1 VPATQVLPLVLPLLL
16 PPELLPPELLPPELD
31 PPLLLP
37 PELDPPE
44 LEPPELDVDSPQK
57 NDLFALPH
65 ATSPSAQAP
74 SMHAAARYESPL
86 SQPQHVGLQSAY
98 VEHDAPLDFV
108 PFNFCGLDGH
118 PPFTC
123 SACDETFVE
132 DDDDPDEDDDEEE
145 PEGFVPSVLPP
156 TSVPLAPEQ
165 ATRRK
170 SEDETSEDEAM
181 RQPNFMRAAS
191 ATCVP
196 QAGPRDFRGL
206 ARRRVTLAQALA
218 PGVALGVAP
227 NDVNND

>member
-1 VPATQVLPLVLPLLL
+1 LPLVPPL
-16 PPELLPPELLPPELD
+16 LLPPELLPPELD

-44 LEPPELDVDSPQK
+44 LDPPELEPPELDEVSPQK

-65 ATSPSAQAP
+65 ATSPSAQTP
-74 SMHAAARYESPL
+74 STHAAARYESPFEQ
-86 SQPQHVGLQSAY
+86 SQHAGLQSAY
-98 VEHDAPLDFV
+98 VEHDAPVDLV
-108 PFNFCGLDGH
+108 PFNFSGLDGQ

-123 SACDETFVE
+123 SACDETFV
-132 DDDDPDEDDDEEE
+132 DVDDDPDDDEDEE
-145 PEGFVPSVLPP
+145 DPEGFVPSELPP

-196 QAGPRDFRGL
+196 RTRPRDFGSF
-206 ARRRVTLAQALA
+206 ADRRVRLAQAVA
-218 PGVALGVAP
+218 PGLALALRLPPRARDQGP
-227 NDVNND
+227 G